1 MLGFLSA
8 RAITGLETVV
18 AGVYR
23 RSISV
28 AGRHG
33 WVSVEPGVGDWLE
46 VTVDFPEPAAM
57 PEIERRLR
65 RMFDLD
71 AVPEVINAQLSQAPL
86 MAQLVAARPG
96 LRLPGTW
103 DGLELAMRA
112 VLGQQITVVAA
123 IRLAGKLVAQ
133 YGQAVQTPHAGITH
147 LFPTPEV
154 LAAADLAT
162 LGMPKARGRTL
173 SGVAQALLDDPQL
186 FQPKASLKD
195 GVARLVAQYGQ
206 ALQTPHAGITH
217 LFPTPEVLAA
227 ADLATLG
234 MPKARGRTL
243 SGVAQALLDDPQ
255 LFQPKASL
263 KDGVARLVALPGIG
277 EWTAQYI
284 AMRQLREADAFAPG
298 DIGLIN
304 ALAALEGGPVSAR
317 QLLARAEA
325 WRPLRAYAAQHLW
338 TSLNRGD

>member
-1 MLGFLSA
+1 MEGFLAA
-8 RAITGLETVV
+8 RAITGLETVE

-28 AGRHG
+28 NGRHG
-33 WVSVEPGVGDWLE
+33 WLSVAPGAGDWLE
-46 VTVDFPEPAAM
+46 VGVEFPDAAAR

-65 RMFDLD
+65 AMFDLE
-71 AVPEVINAQLSQAPL
+71 AEPELINAQLAVDPL
-86 MAQLVAARPG
+86 MARLVAARPG
-96 LRLPGTW
+96 LRVPGTW
-103 DGLELAMRA
+103 DGLELAIRA

-133 YGQAVQTPHAGITH
+133 YGQPLATPHAGITH
-147 LFPTPEV
+147 VFPTAEV

-173 SGVAQALLDDPQL
+173 SGVAQALLEDPQL
-186 FQPKASLKD
+186 F
-195 GVARLVAQYGQ
+195 
-206 ALQTPHAGITH
+206 
-217 LFPTPEVLAA
+217 E
-227 ADLATLG
+227 
-234 MPKARGRTL
+234 
-243 SGVAQALLDDPQ
+243 
-255 LFQPKASL
+255 PKASL

-277 EWTAQYI
+277 DWTAQYI
-284 AMRQLREADAFAPG
+284 AMRQLREPDAFASG

-317 QLLARAEA
+317 QLLVRAEA

-338 TSLNRGD
+338 VSLSRVD

>member
-1 MLGFLSA
+1 MRLAYQPPYDWAAMLGFLSA

-33 WVSVEPGVGDWLE
+33 WVCVEPGAGDWLE

-71 AVPEVINAQLSQAPL
+71 AVPEVINAQLAQDPL

-103 DGLELAMRA
+103 DGLELAIRA

-133 YGQAVQTPHAGITH
+133 YGQALP
-147 LFPTPEV
+147 
-154 LAAADLAT
+154 
-162 LGMPKARGRTL
+162 
-173 SGVAQALLDDPQL
+173 
-186 FQPKASLKD
+186 
-195 GVARLVAQYGQ
+195 
-206 ALQTPHAGITH
+206 TPHAGITH

-284 AMRQLREADAFAPG
+284 AMRQLREADAFATG

-338 TSLNRGD
+338 TTL

>member
-8 RAITGLETVV
+8 RAITGLETVE

-28 AGRHG
+28 NGLHG
-33 WVSVEPGVGDWLE
+33 WISVAPGAGDWLE
-46 VTVDFPEPAAM
+46 VGVEFPDTAAL

-65 RMFDLD
+65 AMFDLD
-71 AVPEVINAQLSQAPL
+71 ARPRLINAQLAADPL

-96 LRLPGTW
+96 LRVPGTW
-103 DGLELAMRA
+103 DGLELAIRA
-112 VLGQQITVVAA
+112 VLGQQITVAAA

-133 YGQAVQTPHAGITH
+133 YGQPLHTPYAGITH
-147 LFPTPEV
+147 VFPVAEA

-173 SGVAQALLDDPQL
+173 SGVAQALLDDPKV
-186 FQPKASLKD
+186 FEPKASLKD
-195 GVARLVAQYGQ
+195 GIARL
-206 ALQTPHAGITH
+206 I
-217 LFPTPEVLAA
+217 
-227 ADLATLG
+227 
-234 MPKARGRTL
+234 
-243 SGVAQALLDDPQ
+243 
-255 LFQPKASL
+255 
-263 KDGVARLVALPGIG
+263 ALPGIG
-277 EWTAQYI
+277 DWTAQYI
-284 AMRQLREADAFAPG
+284 AMRQLREPDAFASG

-338 TSLNRGD
+338 TSLSRMD